1 MATLDQLTK
10 MPNRTLFSECLEQAT
25 ARADKG
31 GTRFAVQF
39 VDLDYF
45 KNIVAGMCY

>member
-45 KNIVAGMCY
+45 KNIVASMC